1 MNNLFWKVFGCWQ
14 ICEKLSIIAN
24 FLDFLVV
31 HFCSNVLFPSVT
43 EVVLHWFWGLK
54 SYLDE
59 KNLQFFTRQISI
71 AIPHETFACKLTPL
85 S

>member
-59 KNLQFFTRQISI
+59 KTCNFLLGRFLLRY
-71 AIPHETFACKLTPL
+71 LTKPL
-85 S
+85 HVN